1 MARTV
6 PRYAHEGVLQPAV
19 DRYVNQVLPR
29 RDPILA
35 EMERLA
41 KRENIPII
49 GPACGRLLALAV
61 EVSGAKRIFEMGS
74 AIGYSALWM
83 ARAARRG
90 AKIHYTD
97 SDPRNIARARAF
109 LRRAGVGSRV
119 EMHLGD
125 ALDVLY
131 DTPGAFDLIFID
143 VDKDQYPAALK
154 LALGKLRRGGLLVA
168 DNVLWYGRAARPAKR
183 GDAFTRGIQLFNRK
197 IYADKNLFSVI
208 VPLRDG
214 VAICVKKN

>member
-1 MARTV
+1 M
-6 PRYAHEGVLQPAV
+6 
-19 DRYVNQVLPR
+19 LPR
-29 RDPILA
+29 RDAILT

-49 GPACGRLLALAV
+49 GPACGRLLALV
-61 EVSGAKRIFEMGS
+61 VQLTGANRIFEMGS

-83 ARAARRG
+83 ARAAGRG

-109 LRRAGVGSRV
+109 LRRAGVSGRV
-119 EMHLGD
+119 EMHQGD
-125 ALDVLY
+125 ALDLLRESKE
-131 DTPGAFDLIFID
+131 TFDLIFID

-168 DNVLWYGRAARPAKR
+168 DNVLWYGRVACPAKR
-183 GDAFTRGIQLFNRK
+183 GDRFTRGIQEFNRK
-197 IYADKNLFSVI
+197 IYADKNLFPVI

-214 VAICVKKN
+214 VAISLKI